1 MTVKIDNYISEK
13 IRLVSDSAIRLNRF
27 VEEIKREDEFQDD
40 YIGDFNEELDELI
53 RVAKYLKIKEKIWNH
68 L

>member
-53 RVAKYLKIKEKIWNH
+53 RVAKYLKIKEKI
-68 L
+68 

>member
-1 MTVKIDNYISEK
+1 MTVNIDNYISEK
-13 IRLVSDSAIRLNRF
+13 IRLVSDSAIRLKRF

-53 RVAKYLKIKEKIWNH
+53 RVAKYLKIKEKI
-68 L
+68 

>member
-1 MTVKIDNYISEK
+1 MEINMTVNIDNYISEK
-13 IRLVSDSAIRLNRF
+13 IKLVSDSAIRLKRF

-53 RVAKYLKIKEKIWNH
+53 RVAKYLKIKEKI
-68 L
+68 

>member
-1 MTVKIDNYISEK
+1 MEINMTVNIDNYISEK
-13 IRLVSDSAIRLNRF
+13 IRLVSDSAIRLKRF

-53 RVAKYLKIKEKIWNH
+53 RVAKYLKIKEKI
-68 L
+68 

>member
-1 MTVKIDNYISEK
+1 MTVNIDKNISEK
-13 IRLVSDSAIRLNRF
+13 IKLVSDSAIRLKRF

-53 RVAKYLKIKEKIWNH
+53 RVAKYLKIKEKI
-68 L
+68 